1 MEQTTTITVH
11 GTAKHDEIKII
22 EIPAT
27 LRLEVPSCTS
37 DEDIIKL
44 VQGCASSTEG
54 TITGSKSEVITNV
67 RMFEPEQLAK
77 LIKHSDVWV
86 FDLGNIKLET
96 A

>member
-1 MEQTTTITVH
+1 MKKTTAITVH
-11 GTAKHDEIKII
+11 GTAKHDELKII
-22 EIPAT
+22 EIPAI

-44 VQGCASSTEG
+44 VQGCESNTEG
-54 TITGSKSEVITNV
+54 TITGSKSEVITHV
-67 RMFEPEQLAK
+67 RMYEPECLTK

-86 FDLGNIKLET
+86 LDLGNTKLVT